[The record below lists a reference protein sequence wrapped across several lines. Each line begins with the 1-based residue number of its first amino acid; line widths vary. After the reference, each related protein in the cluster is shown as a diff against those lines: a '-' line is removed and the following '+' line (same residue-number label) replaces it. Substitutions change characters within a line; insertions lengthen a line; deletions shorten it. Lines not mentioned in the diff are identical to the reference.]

1 MITPN
6 SPLKDNIELE
16 KDIIDILYTNI
27 NCVNT
32 IYAAY
37 NSTKISNN
45 DSFVIVFAIK
55 FLEITILEHLHI
67 KYGNFKAT
75 ILNNSKINY
84 SLHIFTSQ
92 FLQHEHL
99 FLFILYSIIVRVIS
113 NARNI

>member
-75 ILNNSKINY
+75 ILNNSKILSVYIVDINNDSIY
-84 SLHIFTSQ
+84 IDVNMEGMIRKAKITD
-92 FLQHEHL
+92 
-99 FLFILYSIIVRVIS
+99 LYK
-113 NARNI
+113 

>member
-32 IYAAY
+32 IYTAY

-67 KYGNFKAT
+67 KYGNFKTT
-75 ILNNSKINY
+75 ILNNSKILSVYIVDINNESIY
-84 SLHIFTSQ
+84 IDVNMESMIRKAKITD
-92 FLQHEHL
+92 
-99 FLFILYSIIVRVIS
+99 LYK
-113 NARNI
+113 